1 MSPLKQQR
9 GSTLIVAL
17 IMLVLLT
24 LIAVS
29 AINSTTSSIQVVGNA
44 QFREEAGA
52 VAQQAIEQV
61 ISSNFTTNIPQV
73 VTPISVDINKDG
85 KADYTGQVDAP
96 VCTSEIALTNNQL
109 NPFNA
114 ADSPCISSGQ
124 ATTSG
129 IVGAS
134 GVVATTQ
141 SWCYRQSW
149 DIKSTVADSNTGAN
163 TTVHQGVYIRIP
175 VGTAICS

>member
-1 MSPLKQQR
+1 MSPVRQQR

-61 ISSNFTTNIPQV
+61 ISSNFTINPV
-73 VTPISVDINKDG
+73 SSPISVDINNDG
-85 KADYTGQVDAP
+85 HADYTGQVDAP
-96 VCTSEIALTNNQL
+96 TCASSISLTNNQL
-109 NPFNA
+109 NPFNP
-114 ADSPCISSGQ
+114 ADQPCLSSGQ
-124 ATTSG
+124 AINTG

-134 GVVATTQ
+134 GVVSTSQ

-149 DIKSTVADSNTGAN
+149 DIKSTVADSNSGAN
-163 TTVHQGVYIRIP
+163 TAVHQGVYIRVP
-175 VGTAICS
+175 TGTACP